1 MNTKNEAKTSVFAPM
16 YSLYRC
22 EASRFAACTYDI
34 MNTKNEEKKLQG
46 SGGVYVSSSNIQ
58 KIPS

>member
-1 MNTKNEAKTSVFAPM
+1 MKQRLR
-16 YSLYRC
+16 SLARC
-22 EASRFAACTYDI
+22 IHCIGVKQADFTACTYDI